1 MLTVLDWFIL
11 AILLGGLIRGYL
23 VGAVRQVA
31 GLLGLVAALL
41 FSVEF
46 MGSVGALIVASL
58 GLAESVAPLAG
69 FTVLFLGVYL
79 LFLAL
84 ARLLEQLFD
93 TLSLS
98 FLNRAAGGAVGGIK
112 AALLLSLL
120 FLVLGGLE
128 LPEQETRNDSALY
141 RPVARLL
148 PQTIEA
154 TETWFPAAKQAAD
167 QLGRQVR
174 SRVDAVPK
182 SSAKPEGVPR
192 RPASSPFGSQRLSSM
207 AAETNVTVHL
217 WSANAPLIPA
227 THPHART
234 WK

>member
-11 AILLGGLIRGYL
+11 VMLLAGLIRGYL
-23 VGAVRQVA
+23 VGAVRQA
-31 GLLGLVAALL
+31 ASLLGLVAALL

-46 MGSVGALIVASL
+46 MGAVGALIVKSL

-79 LFLAL
+79 LFLVL

-98 FLNRAAGGAVGGIK
+98 FLNRAAGGAVGGAK

-120 FLVLGGLE
+120 FLVLAGLE
-128 LPEQETRNDSALY
+128 LPEKETRTDSALY
-141 RPVARLL
+141 RPVAQLL
-148 PQTIEA
+148 PRTIEA
-154 TETWFPAAKQAAD
+154 TESWFPAAKRAAD

-174 SRVDAVPK
+174 SRMDAVPE
-182 SSAKPEGVPR
+182 SSDSG
-192 RPASSPFGSQRLSSM
+192 
-207 AAETNVTVHL
+207 
-217 WSANAPLIPA
+217 NARSGLQSGIQ
-227 THPHART
+227 
-234 WK
+234 